1 MKTNMILKQNIPFAN
16 LINSA
21 LDLCKIMLSKSTTL
35 YPFAVVSID
44 NDIQCVFTANQEQE
58 ARAGMIEEL
67 EQQLSYRRLMAKD
80 AVGILVYA
88 ATISEPGGENSN
100 ALVFSIT
107 DTGGKNTV
115 TVYPYNQDKSSIS
128 LGRPF
133 TCDFTD

>member
-16 LINSA
+16 LINTA
-21 LDLCKIMLSKSTTL
+21 LDLCNVMLSKSETL

-44 NDIQCVFTANQEQE
+44 NDVQCVFTATQEQE
-58 ARAGMIEEL
+58 ARSGMIEDL

-88 ATISEPGGENSN
+88 ATIAEPGGQHSN

-107 DTGGKNTV
+107 DTGGKNTI
-115 TVYPYNQDKSSIS
+115 TVYPYSQNPTSIS

-133 TCDFTD
+133 TCDFSD

>member
-1 MKTNMILKQNIPFAN
+1 MKTNMILEQNIPFAS

-21 LDLCKIMLSKSTTL
+21 LDLCKVMLSKSTTL

-44 NDIQCVFTANQEQE
+44 NDVQCVFTATQEQE

-88 ATISEPGGENSN
+88 ATVAEPGRQNSS

-107 DTGGKNTV
+107 DSGGKNTV
-115 TVYPYNQDKSSIS
+115 TVYPYEQSKSAIS

-133 TCDFTD
+133 TCDFSD